1 MKIEFKKFHDLDLTI
16 LYKILD
22 LRNRVFV
29 VEQNC
34 IYLDTDHKDFLSHH
48 LMFTDEA
55 GQLHAYARILP
66 PGLVYS
72 GKSSIGRV
80 VTSAEQRNTGLG
92 KQLMKE
98 AIKKCFDLYPDHAI
112 QIEAQSYLIRFYS
125 SFGFVVIGDDYL
137 LDGIPHREMI
147 LKK

>member
-1 MKIEFKKFHDLDLTI
+1 MKIELKTFNDLDLTS
-16 LYKILD
+16 LYHILD

-34 IYLDTDHKDFLSHH
+34 VYLDTDYKDLLSHH
-48 LMFTDEA
+48 LMFTDET

-66 PGLVYS
+66 PGLVYN

-80 VTSAEQRNTGLG
+80 VTSSQQRNSGLG

-98 AIKKCFDLYPDHAI
+98 AIKNCLQLFPDTAI

-125 SFGFVVIGDDYL
+125 SFGFVVIGEDYL

-147 LKK
+147 LEK